1 MAEPELEP
9 GFSDSISNVNSIRH
23 FLMNNKIS
31 DVVKLLK
38 IFVTSKWPSEMI
50 QLIWF
55 ILFLNRSELDWLLN
69 DII

>member
-1 MAEPELEP
+1 
-9 GFSDSISNVNSIRH
+9 
-23 FLMNNKIS
+23 MNNKIS